1 MKQTFLRNTEPLSS
15 VKTFRFVFD

>member
-15 VKTFRFVFD
+15 VKIFPFVFH